1 MCAIAGIIWS
11 DPKRP
16 AALSEVDTM
25 CKVLYHRGPDD
36 GGVYVDGAVALGHRR
51 LSIIDLSMGGHQ
63 PMVSSD
69 GSLIIVYNGEIYNFL
84 ELRRELEDAGRV
96 FRSDSDT
103 EVILHA
109 YDYWGEACVSHFH
122 GMWAF
127 ALFDRRKREILL
139 SRDRFGIKPLYYY
152 HDNEVFAFASEIKGL
167 LAGFPRLRQVNHAM
181 VYHFLPSGALDDGS
195 ETFFD
200 NVYSLPAATNI
211 RLDIGK
217 FTIQTDVFW
226 SLDRDA
232 FRSRWC
238 RSDPVE
244 TMRYLLRSSVAAH
257 MRSDVPVG
265 TCLSGGLDSSTLVA
279 TMQTLRDCPVYTFS
293 GLYPDRGCDESFWVE
308 AVERHTQCR
317 GNHIRPQPDGDLLAD
332 LQSITWHQ
340 DEPTA
345 GPGLYTQ
352 FHVMKRARADVKV
365 ILDGQGGDELFAGY
379 LPYLALRAN
388 DLLAGS
394 GRTRLSGYLLCAGIA
409 RHAGLAALSGIA
421 ESALLNRAVRAMKQ
435 ARAVWSRIKVPE
447 AEPPF
452 FHPGLAA
459 RRAAGQPVIRQR
471 DKQYP
476 DTLSDTLYWHLV
488 QQSIPALLHYE
499 DRNSMAFSIEA
510 RVPYLDHRI
519 VEFALG
525 LDPAYKIRNSWTK
538 WVLRKAVEPVLP
550 NGVTWRRSK
559 LGYPTPFARWLRQ
572 MPNSA
577 QLYDVLFSRSFIER
591 ELMERRSLEF
601 YWKQHQ
607 TGAAD
612 RSWLIYR
619 CVTLELWHRQFI
631 DELAP
636 YSAVP
641 MSSSV
646 QPVTIT
652 GPQLA
657 SA

>member
-1 MCAIAGIIWS
+1 MCAIAGVIWS
-11 DPKRP
+11 DPQRP
-16 AALSEVDTM
+16 GAVAEVDAM
-25 CKVLYHRGPDD
+25 CQILYHRGPDD
-36 GGVYVDGAVALGHRR
+36 DGAYVDGAVALGHRR
-51 LSIIDLSMGGHQ
+51 LSIIDLSVGGHQ
-63 PMVSSD
+63 PMVSGD
-69 GSLIIVYNGEIYNFL
+69 GSLVVVYNGEIYNFV
-84 ELRRELEDAGRV
+84 ELRRELEAAGRV

-109 YDYWGEACVSHFH
+109 YDVWGRDCVRRFN

-127 ALFDRRKREILL
+127 ALYDRRKRQVFL

-152 HDNEVFAFASEIKGL
+152 HDRGMFAFASEIKGL

-181 VYHFLPSGALDDGS
+181 VYHFLPSGALDDGP
-195 ETFFD
+195 ETFFKD
-200 NVYSLPAATNI
+200 VYSVPAATNI
-211 RLDIGK
+211 RLDLDK
-217 FTIQTDVFW
+217 FTIDTETFW

-232 FRSRWC
+232 FRLRWC
-238 RSDPVE
+238 QSDPVE
-244 TMRYLLRSSVAAH
+244 TMRHLLQSAVAVH

-265 TCLSGGLDSSTLVA
+265 TCLSGGLDSSALVG
-279 TMQTLRDCPVYTFS
+279 TMQTLRDDPVHTFS
-293 GLYPDRGCDESFWVE
+293 GLYPDRDCDESFWVE
-308 AVERHTQCR
+308 AVERHTGCR

-388 DLLAGS
+388 DLLAGES
-394 GRTRLSGYLLCAGIA
+394 GTRLAGYRLCASMA
-409 RHAGLAALSGIA
+409 RHTNLPTLAGITGSPLLSTAIG
-421 ESALLNRAVRAMKQ
+421 AVKQ
-435 ARAVWSRIKVPE
+435 AGAVWSRVKVPE
-447 AEPPF
+447 TEPPF
-452 FHPGLAA
+452 FHTGLAA
-459 RRAAGQPVIRQR
+459 RNAAGRPVIRER
-471 DKQYP
+471 DKRYP

-499 DRNSMAFSIEA
+499 DRNSMAYSIEA

-525 LDPAYKIRNSWTK
+525 LDPAYKIRNGWTK
-538 WVLRKAVEPVLP
+538 WVLRKAAEPVLP
-550 NGVTWRRSK
+550 EHVAWRRSK
-559 LGYPTPFARWLRQ
+559 LGYPTPFARWLRR
-572 MPNSA
+572 MPNNA
-577 QLYDVLFSRSFIER
+577 QLHDVLFSRSFIER

-607 TGAAD
+607 TGVAD

-631 DELAP
+631 DDLVP
-636 YSAVP
+636 YSAMP
-641 MSSSV
+641 APASV
-646 QPVTIT
+646 QRATTT